1 MAPAR
6 GWRGA
11 QPADRTEGLN
21 GPDPDRGG
29 AARTR
34 HGILAAAMTTDLP
47 SFELAVETGE
57 DRVTFIP
64 RGELDLA
71 TAPEVEEKVL
81 SALREGH
88 AEVVLDLREL
98 TFMDSTGVRT
108 IVAAHQ
114 VSEEAG
120 GGLRVVR
127 PPRDSAVSRVIEISG
142 IDDALGLVDA
152 P

>member
-1 MAPAR
+1 
-6 GWRGA
+6 
-11 QPADRTEGLN
+11 
-21 GPDPDRGG
+21 
-29 AARTR
+29 
-34 HGILAAAMTTDLP
+34 MTTDVP
-47 SFELAVETGE
+47 SFELAVETGDE
-57 DRVTFIP
+57 RVTFIP

-71 TAPEVEEKVL
+71 TAPEVEDKVL
-81 SALREGH
+81 SALRDGD

-114 VSEEAG
+114 VAEEG
-120 GGLRVVR
+120 GRRLCVVR
-127 PPRDSAVSRVIEISG
+127 PPRESAVSRVIEISG

>member
-1 MAPAR
+1 
-6 GWRGA
+6 
-11 QPADRTEGLN
+11 
-21 GPDPDRGG
+21 
-29 AARTR
+29 
-34 HGILAAAMTTDLP
+34 MTTDVP

-71 TAPEVEEKVL
+71 TAPELEEKVL
-81 SALREGH
+81 AALRDGQ

-114 VSEEAG
+114 VSEESG
-120 GGLRVVR
+120 QGLRVVR